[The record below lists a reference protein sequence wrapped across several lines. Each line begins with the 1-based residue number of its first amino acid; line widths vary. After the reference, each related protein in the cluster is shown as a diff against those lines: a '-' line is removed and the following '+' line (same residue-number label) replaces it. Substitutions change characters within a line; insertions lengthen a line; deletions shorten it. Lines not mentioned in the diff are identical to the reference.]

1 MTYSTQNATPYQTSV
16 TNFTFFIFSTFLT
29 STFVVVA
36 SFRNTPCKFHTF
48 NYRWLAKPILK
59 FIATVLIPVNWQCLL
74 SLTRWPSNYIVPP
87 TNCALWYNSL
97 YISSGYRQQFLYSPA
112 VLLPTFSYSNYNPPQ
127 AQRLVVHCDCP
138 IWLLVLQVLKLDLPN
153 VLSFLQ
159 VIARISFHFTFLLNC
174 LPFCY
179 MHFYFCS
186 QTNNNYTFRCSQ
198 QLSAPF
204 WMPFCFVSLLC
215 TYRLIYT

>member
-36 SFRNTPCKFHTF
+36 SFRHTPCKFHAF
-48 NYRWLAKPILK
+48 NYRLLAKPILK

-74 SLTRWPSNYIVPP
+74 NLTRWPSNYIVPP

-159 VIARISFHFTFLLNC
+159 VIARISFHFTFFWTVSLFVICISIFVRKPTTTTHFGAHSNC
-174 LPFCY
+174 QRHSEFLFVLF
-179 MHFYFCS
+179 H
-186 QTNNNYTFRCSQ
+186 
-198 QLSAPF
+198 
-204 WMPFCFVSLLC
+204 CFV
-215 TYRLIYT
+215 LIA